1 MKLFATRP
9 LFLLLL
15 PLFAILHAYNEN
27 FAPGMGGA
35 VFTQILLYTVAGLL
49 LSVLL
54 IPVTGN
60 FRKAALGGLALI
72 ALNFFFGALHDTA
85 RHLLGRGHFLVRYSF
100 IIIFLFILM
109 ALFLFWLR
117 KTRRSTDQSY
127 RFLHLLL
134 GVLILWE
141 LVSLVPALVS
151 MSKKNTRALSATLTT
166 CDTCTKPDLYVI
178 LTDEYAGE
186 QQLKDIFSFD
196 NSAFYQSLSERGF
209 FITPNSFSNY
219 NATVHSMASLFNME
233 YVPLSGKDL
242 VTQGNMLLCRDII
255 EHSNTGVFFKKM
267 GYEYRNYSFFE
278 LEGEK
283 KAVNNLY
290 FHPRGRI
297 LTFGTFINR
306 FRFDAGFNFFSKST
320 ADRLTRLTFL
330 NDETTDS
337 LTRLEALR
345 VSPKPRFIYSHFSR
359 PHHPYYVDRNGKPM
373 VYNDSLP
380 GFERIK
386 QEYTEHL
393 LYSNQRLLSLI
404 DHILK
409 NARKPPIILLVSD
422 HGFRQFDKEAPHQY
436 YFMNLCAIHLPGAG
450 QNPFY
455 NKMSFVNTFRV
466 ILNKQFG
473 QHLPMLKDSSTYLT
487 EKALW

>member
-1 MKLFATRP
+1 MKSVAGKPVF
-9 LFLLLL
+9 LFLL
-15 PLFAILHAYNEN
+15 PVFFFLHAYNEN
-27 FAPGMGGA
+27 FAPGLGGA
-35 VFTQILLYTVAGLL
+35 VLTQILLYTGAGLL

-60 FRKAALGGLALI
+60 FRKAALGGFVLI

-85 RHLLGRGHFLVRYSF
+85 RQILGRGHFLVRYSF
-100 IIIFLFILM
+100 IIVFLFILL
-109 ALFLFWLR
+109 ALFLFCLR
-117 KTRRSTDQSY
+117 KTKRSTDHSY
-127 RFLHLLL
+127 RFLHLLF

-141 LVSLVPALVS
+141 LVSLVPALLS
-151 MSKKNTRALSATLTT
+151 LNKRNTRALSPSLQPCAP
-166 CDTCTKPDLYVI
+166 CSKPDIYAI

-196 NSAFYQSLSERGF
+196 NTAFYQSLSERGF
-209 FITPNSFSNY
+209 FIASNSISNY
-219 NATVHSMASLFNME
+219 NATVHSMASFFNME
-233 YVPLSGKDL
+233 YLPLSGKGL

-255 EHSNTGVFFKKM
+255 QHSNTGVFFKKM

-297 LTFGTFINR
+297 LTFGTFVNR

-345 VSPKPRFIYSHFSR
+345 TSPKPRFIYSHFSR

-386 QEYTEHL
+386 NEYKEHL

-409 NARKPPIILLVSD
+409 NARKPPVILLASD

-436 YFMNLCAIHLPGAG
+436 YFMNLCAIHLPGTV

-455 NKMSFVNTFRV
+455 NGMSFVNTFRV

-473 QHLPMLKDSSTYLT
+473 QQLPMLKDSSTFLT

>member
-27 FAPGMGGA
+27 FAPGMVGA
-35 VFTQILLYTVAGLL
+35 VLIQILLYTGAGLI

-60 FRKAALGGLALI
+60 FRKAALGGFVLI

-85 RHLLGRGHFLVRYSF
+85 RQLLGRGHFLVRYSF
-100 IIIFLFILM
+100 IIVLLLILL

-117 KTRRSTDQSY
+117 KLKRSTDQSY
-127 RFLHLLL
+127 RFLHLLF
-134 GVLILWE
+134 GVLIIWE
-141 LVSLVPALVS
+141 LVSLLPALYS
-151 MSKKNTRALSATLTT
+151 LNKRNTRALSTTLST
-166 CDTCTKPDLYVI
+166 CDTCSKPDIYVI

-209 FITPNSFSNY
+209 FIAPGSYSNY

-242 VTQGNMLLCRDII
+242 VTQGNMLLCRDMIQ
-255 EHSNTGVFFKKM
+255 HSNTGVFFKKM

-283 KAVNNLY
+283 KAVTNMY

-297 LTFGTFINR
+297 LTFGTFVNR

-345 VSPKPRFIYSHFSR
+345 VSEKPRFIYSHFSR
-359 PHHPYYVDRNGKPM
+359 PHHPYYVDRNGKPI

-386 QEYTEHL
+386 NEYKEHL
-393 LYSNQRLLSLI
+393 MYTNQRLLSLI

-409 NARKPPIILLVSD
+409 NARKPPVILLASD

-436 YFMNLCAIHLPGAG
+436 YFMNLCAIHLPGAA

-455 NKMSFVNTFRV
+455 NGMSFVNTFRV

-473 QHLPMLKDSSTYLT
+473 QQLPMLKDSSTYLT